1 MAAIK
6 PMSELGGWPVE
17 AASIGVLEGV
27 DGFDRFVREQY
38 PRLVQFLR
46 TRSQTSQDAEDA
58 AQESIIKLMR
68 YRRSAPASDWPYLL
82 HRIAINTAH
91 DRFRAA
97 RRRQTMVKTTSLQAG
112 LIASGR
118 SPDEYA
124 AREQVLT
131 RVRRVI
137 RKLPP
142 KCRRVC
148 VLKLARDMTNSE
160 IARYCG
166 VSTKMVEKHLA
177 KGLAIL
183 CREVGD
189 STAGTFKES

>member
-1 MAAIK
+1 MGA
-6 PMSELGGWPVE
+6 PGVS
-17 AASIGVLEGV
+17 VLEGA
-27 DGFDRFVREQY
+27 DGFDCFVQEQY

-46 TRSQTSQDAEDA
+46 ARSQTSQDAEDA

-68 YRRSAPASDWPYLL
+68 YRCSTPASDWPYLL

-91 DRFRAA
+91 DKFRAT
-97 RRRQTMVKTTSLQAG
+97 RRRQTMVKAASLEARPVSRG
-112 LIASGR
+112 C

-124 AREQVLT
+124 AREQIFA
-131 RVRRVI
+131 RIRRVI
-137 RKLPP
+137 RRLPP

-160 IARYCG
+160 IAQYCG
-166 VSTKMVEKHLA
+166 ISTKMVEKHLA

-183 CREVGD
+183 CREVGN
-189 STAGTFKES
+189 STAGAFRES